1 MPDEQFSG
9 RVFLGE
15 IREMFTELIQSFLF
29 GAVIVEFL
37 LQCFEGFAQGV
48 AMSELPVFLDYVT
61 RGKREVFLQ
70 DVSSCDVGSDRFDD
84 GLYFVYNIDFFATE
98 GFYTSTIAV
107 AGAIAIAVAGAGA
120 VAVAGAVA
128 GAGAGAVA
136 IAVAGAGA
144 VAVAGAGAVAVAI
157 AVAGAGAEAGAVAVA
172 GAIAIAVAGAIAI
185 AVAGSVAGAG
195 SGANIQELFYLAHI
209 PTLSMDLT
217 ALSVQGMISM
227 ASSISISSTVT
238 VNLHSEGLV
247 VPSTASCDMLAAPS
261 QYHKRRHFSSLTS

>member
-48 AMSELPVFLDYVT
+48 SMSELPVFLDYVT

-107 AGAIAIAVAGAGA
+107 AGAIAIAVAEALALAGAEAVAGA
-120 VAVAGAVA
+120 VAVAVA
-128 GAGAGAVA
+128 G
-136 IAVAGAGA
+136 
-144 VAVAGAGAVAVAI
+144 AGAGAVAVAI
-157 AVAGAGAEAGAVAVA
+157 AVAGAEAGAEAVAVA
-172 GAIAIAVAGAIAI
+172 GAIAIAVAEAIAI

>member
-48 AMSELPVFLDYVT
+48 SMSELPVFLDYVT

-107 AGAIAIAVAGAGA
+107 AGAVAEAE
-120 VAVAGAVA
+120 
-128 GAGAGAVA
+128 
-136 IAVAGAGA
+136 
-144 VAVAGAGAVAVAI
+144 AGAGAVAVAI
-157 AVAGAGAEAGAVAVA
+157 AVAEAEAVAGAGAGAVAVA
-172 GAIAIAVAGAIAI
+172 IAVAEAEAGAGAVAVAIAVAEAEAEAE